1 MRCMWCGASRGLVV
15 GAERANAPS
24 LQTLSSEAQLR
35 RPPVQAVVVLVD
47 ILPQR
52 VATVVWVAVTPP
64 LAIGTQRAPIA
75 RACYAH
81 RGCVNRADL
90 WQRPAEIP
98 GKKPRRE
105 GNCCRYRVHLGTVA
119 AVPDGRD
126 LGFVGIVDWAKCLQR
141 EHPAMIKADCTCA
154 MCSAISCGIR
164 KSNGL
169 RTSATKT
176 PHRATASASTDQSRY
191 RAARQ
196 QVASSCGQ
204 PGNNSR
210 EKSCH
215 QCGMPSPLDGRSTTP
230 GIM

>member
-1 MRCMWCGASRGLVV
+1 MRCMWCGANRGLVV

-119 AVPDGRD
+119 AVPDRRD
-126 LGFVGIVDWAKCLQR
+126 LGFVGIVDWAKSLQR
-141 EHPAMIKADCTCA
+141 EHPAMIKAPCTCA
-154 MCSAISCGIR
+154 VPFRVAFGNR
-164 KSNGL
+164 TGL
-169 RTSATKT
+169 RASATKT

-210 EKSCH
+210 EKCH
-215 QCGMPSPLDGRSTTP
+215 QCGMPSTPLGGRSTTP